1 MLLTFL
7 KPDDAGIYKCTTAY
21 DECYKFRIT
30 IEEEK
35 ENSTKK
41 EKKSKKNKDQVQ
53 QTPIKKA
60 PSPMPA
66 IIKLLKSVN
75 DASKSNAE
83 KTTTTTEEFE
93 YYDDETTAIIKTTTK
108 AKNDDEEEDENEEEE
123 KANETTTKPADLEY
137 YDDDEPIQVTVTSG
151 SPAELVCGDSTQF
164 DEYID
169 WARPDKVKKINF
181 Y

>member
-35 ENSTKK
+35 EKPTKK
-41 EKKSKKNKDQVQ
+41 EKKSKKNKDLVE

-66 IIKLLKSVN
+66 IIKLFKSVN

-83 KTTTTTEEFE
+83 KTTTTEEVE
-93 YYDDETTAIIKTTTK
+93 YYDDETTAIIKTTT
-108 AKNDDEEEDENEEEE
+108 AKNDEEDEDEDEEEEE
-123 KANETTTKPADLEY
+123 ANETTTRPSDVEY

-169 WARPDKVKKINF
+169 WARPDKVKKGFLLI
-181 Y
+181 

>member
-35 ENSTKK
+35 EKPTKK
-41 EKKSKKNKDQVQ
+41 EKKSKKNKDQVE

-83 KTTTTTEEFE
+83 KPTTTEEVE
-93 YYDDETTAIIKTTTK
+93 YYDDETTTIIKTTK
-108 AKNDDEEEDENEEEE
+108 AENDEEEEDEEEEE
-123 KANETTTKPADLEY
+123 ANETTTKPSDLEY
-137 YDDDEPIQVTVTSG
+137 YDDEEPIQVTVTSG

-169 WARPDKVKKINF
+169 WARPDKVKKEFLLI
-181 Y
+181 